1 MTPTLPS
8 PLSHPPR
15 HAFWL
20 AQARLACDRMPPVW
34 PLQRFVA
41 VNPFLGLADRSFADV
56 CRLMNRVGHAT
67 LLPDPE
73 LFRRRLQS
81 GSLILDDVEQALASA
96 RQVLPPAWAEA
107 AAVVEMTDLTQWLQG
122 GQPAPTF
129 DAAVPA
135 LLSAADLFQQPSGG
149 SWLETVTAEI
159 GKWCA
164 AYCDA
169 GQAAWPMPW
178 RHLPLFAAWREA
190 AAVDANPELLGL
202 SGFRDL
208 VRNLPEDSDAAMGQL
223 LDELDVPIHAVADY
237 LHRLLLGLSG
247 WSAHLQYLARE
258 GSAPESTLTG
268 LLAIRLAF
276 EVALLRCHGATDFR
290 ARLAQQPESETSS
303 APPRDLL
310 LGLIWQQALEVSFRR
325 RVLAG
330 LQLAPRD
337 TAKVSER
344 PAVQAVFCIDV
355 RSEPLR
361 RALEA
366 QSPELETRGF
376 AGFFGLPIEFVPFG
390 GQQGKAQCPV
400 LLKPQHQVRE
410 RLSDATPDEE
420 ARALNR
426 LDLSRRLGQ
435 SWDAFKSAP
444 VSSFSFVE
452 AAGLGYAWRL
462 VRDSFGLLRQKPGC
476 CDAHPE
482 LSMAF
487 DEQVALARGA
497 LKNMGLT
504 RRFARLILLCGH
516 GASTV
521 NNPYGSSLD
530 CGACGGHAGD
540 ANARTAASLLNTPA
554 VRTALA
560 ERHGVHIP
568 ADTVFLAGLHDTT
581 TDEVRLFDTRRV
593 PASHADDL
601 NQLRAWLE
609 AAGTTARRRRAATLG
624 LPAAAA
630 DKDVRKRSRD
640 WSQVRP
646 EWGLAGNA
654 AFLVAPRTRSRSLDL
669 GGRVFLHDYDRS
681 ADTDLSV
688 LELILTA
695 PMIVTNWINLQYYA
709 SSVDN
714 RLWGSGDKVS
724 QNVVGTFGVLQ
735 GGGGDLRTGLPLQS
749 VHDGKNLVHEP
760 LRLSVL
766 VEAERAA
773 IDSILGR
780 HPAVAQLVENGW
792 LHLVALEDDARSA
805 WIRQPGCNWIR
816 I

>member
-1 MTPTLPS
+1 MTPTLF
-8 PLSHPPR
+8 PR
-15 HAFWL
+15 RVFWL
-20 AQARLACDRMPPVW
+20 DQARQACDRMPPVW

-41 VNPFLGLADRSFADV
+41 VNPFLGLADRPFAEV
-56 CRLMNRVGHAT
+56 CRLMQRVGHAT
-67 LLPDPE
+67 MLPDRA
-73 LFRRRLQS
+73 LFRRKLQT
-81 GSLILDDVEQALASA
+81 GHLILSDLEQALADA
-96 RQVLPPAWAEA
+96 RTSLPFPWAKA
-107 AAVVEMTDLTQWLQG
+107 AGRLTLGDLTQWLNHPQVP
-122 GQPAPTF
+122 GQEQETAKP
-129 DAAVPA
+129 
-135 LLSAADLFQQPSGG
+135 LLSAADFFAHPQGG
-149 SWLETVTAEI
+149 AWSERVATEI

-178 RHLPLFAAWREA
+178 RDLPLFAAWREA

-202 SGFRDL
+202 TGFRSL
-208 VRNLPEDSDAAMGQL
+208 VRDLPADADEAIGRL
-223 LDELDVPIHAVADY
+223 LDELNVPVHTAADY
-237 LHRLLLGLSG
+237 LHRLLLGLAG

-258 GSAPESTLTG
+258 GAAPEAALHG

-276 EVALLRCHGATDFR
+276 EVALVRRHGADDFR
-290 ARLAQQPESETSS
+290 AHLAQQPAAEAGTP
-303 APPRDLL
+303 PPRDLL

-325 RVLAG
+325 RLLTG
-330 LQLAPRD
+330 LQLAPARSAAP
-337 TAKVSER
+337 TR

-376 AGFFGLPIEFVPFG
+376 AGFFGLPIEVVPFG

-400 LLKPQHQVRE
+400 LLKPQHRVHE
-410 RLSDATPDEE
+410 RLAGASPEE
-420 ARALNR
+420 EERALQR
-426 LDLSRRLGQ
+426 LDLTRRLGQ
-435 SWDAFKSAP
+435 SWAAFKSAP
-444 VSSFSFVE
+444 VASFSFVE

-462 VRDSFGLLRQKPGC
+462 VQDSFGLRRTGDAGGC
-476 CDAHPE
+476 QHHPE
-482 LSMAF
+482 PAMAF
-487 DEQVALARGA
+487 EDQVALARAA

-504 RRFARLILLCGH
+504 RRFARLVLLCGH

-521 NNPYGSSLD
+521 NNPYSSSLD

-540 ANARTAASLLNTPA
+540 ANARTAAALLNTAA
-554 VRTALA
+554 VRAALA
-560 ERHGVHIP
+560 EQHGVRIP
-568 ADTVFLAGLHDTT
+568 EDTVFLAGLHNTT
-581 TDEVRLFDTRRV
+581 TDEVRLFDTDRV

-601 NQLRAWLE
+601 QQLRAWLD
-609 AAGTTARRRRAATLG
+609 AAGTGARQQRATTLG
-624 LPAAAA
+624 LSASRA
-630 DKDVRKRSRD
+630 DHALRKRSRD

-654 AFLVAPRTRSRSLDL
+654 AFVVAPRARTRGLDL
-669 GGRVFLHDYDRS
+669 GGRVFLHDYDRA
-681 ADTDLSV
+681 ADADLSV

-749 VHDGKNLVHEP
+749 VHDGERLVHEP

-766 VEAERAA
+766 VEAERDA
-773 IDSILGR
+773 IDGILAR
-780 HPAVAQLVENGW
+780 HPGVSRLVENGW
-792 LHLVALEDDARSA
+792 LHLVALEDNAQSA
-805 WIRQPGCNWIR
+805 WLRQPSTGWQR
-816 I
+816 L

>member
-1 MTPTLPS
+1 MPSTLI
-8 PLSHPPR
+8 PR
-15 HAFWL
+15 RAFWL
-20 AQARLACDRMPPVW
+20 EQARQACDRMPPVW

-41 VNPFLGLADRSFADV
+41 VNPFLGLADRTFAEV
-56 CRLMNRVGHAT
+56 CRLMKRVGHAT
-67 LLPDPE
+67 MLPE
-73 LFRRRLQS
+73 RTLFQRKLQT
-81 GSLILDDVEQALASA
+81 GHLILTDVEQALQAARTSLPFPWAKEASQLSLGDLSEWLHHPKA
-96 RQVLPPAWAEA
+96 P
-107 AAVVEMTDLTQWLQG
+107 VEDG
-122 GQPAPTF
+122 ANPQP
-129 DAAVPA
+129 
-135 LLSAADLFQQPSGG
+135 LLSAADFFPHPHGG
-149 SWLETVTAEI
+149 NWSERVAHEI

-178 RHLPLFAAWREA
+178 RDLPLFAAWREA
-190 AAVDANPELLGL
+190 ATVDANPELLGL
-202 SGFRDL
+202 PDFRNL
-208 VRNLPEDSDAAMGQL
+208 VRGLPADADEAIAVL
-223 LDELDVPIHAVADY
+223 LDELDVPVHAATDY
-237 LHRLLLGLSG
+237 LHRLLLGLAG

-258 GSAPESTLTG
+258 GAAPDAALHG

-276 EVALLRCHGATDFR
+276 EMTLIRLHGAEAFR
-290 ARLAQQPESETSS
+290 AHLAAQPAAEAATP
-303 APPRDLL
+303 PPRELL
-310 LGLIWQQALEVSFRR
+310 IGLIWQQALEASFRR
-325 RVLAG
+325 RLLTG
-330 LQLAPRD
+330 LQLAPVRSVAP
-337 TAKVSER
+337 TR

-390 GQQGKAQCPV
+390 GRQGKAQCPV
-400 LLKPQHQVRE
+400 LLKPQHRVHE
-410 RLSDATPDEE
+410 RLAG
-420 ARALNR
+420 
-426 LDLSRRLGQ
+426 LSQEQEQRVLQRFEVTRRLGQ
-435 SWDAFKSAP
+435 CWDAFKSAP
-444 VSSFSFVE
+444 VASFSFVE

-462 VRDSFGLLRQKPGC
+462 VLDSFGLRLGSQAGAC
-476 CDAHPE
+476 QGHPE
-482 LSMAF
+482 LDMAL
-487 DEQVALARGA
+487 DDQIALARGA

-504 RRFARLILLCGH
+504 RTFARLVLLCGH

-540 ANARTAASLLNTPA
+540 ANARTAALLLNAAP
-554 VRTALA
+554 VRIALA
-560 ERHGVHIP
+560 ERHGVTIP

-581 TDEVRLFDTRRV
+581 TDEVRLFDTNRV

-601 NQLRAWLE
+601 QQLRAWLE
-609 AAGTTARRRRAATLG
+609 AAGTAARRRRATTLG
-624 LPAAAA
+624 LTA
-630 DKDVRKRSRD
+630 DSADRNLRKRSRD

-654 AFLVAPRTRSRSLDL
+654 AFVVAPRSRTRGLDL
-669 GGRVFLHDYDRS
+669 GGRVFLHDYERASD
-681 ADTDLSV
+681 ADLSV

-724 QNVVGTFGVLQ
+724 QNVVGTFGVVQ

-749 VHDGKNLVHEP
+749 VHDGERLVHEP

-766 VEAERAA
+766 IEAERSA
-773 IDSILGR
+773 IDGILTRQPG
-780 HPAVAQLVENGW
+780 VSQLVENGW
-792 LHLVALEDDARSA
+792 LHLVALEDDAQTA
-805 WIRQPGCNWIR
+805 WQREPGAAWR
-816 I
+816 RV

>member
-1 MTPTLPS
+1 MTPTLF
-8 PLSHPPR
+8 PR
-15 HAFWL
+15 SVFWL
-20 AQARLACDRMPPVW
+20 DQARQACYRMPPVW

-41 VNPFLGLADRSFADV
+41 VNPFLGLTDRPFAEV
-56 CRLMNRVGHAT
+56 CRLMQRVGHAT
-67 LLPDPE
+67 MLPE
-73 LFRRRLQS
+73 RALFQRKLHS
-81 GSLILDDVEQALASA
+81 GHLILSDLEQALASA
-96 RQVLPPAWAEA
+96 RTSLPFPWAKEA
-107 AAVVEMTDLTQWLQG
+107 GRLSLGDLTQWLHDSKAAEADQAKA
-122 GQPAPTF
+122 AP
-129 DAAVPA
+129 
-135 LLSAADLFQQPSGG
+135 LLSAADFFAHPQGG
-149 SWLETVTAEI
+149 SWAERVATEI

-164 AYCDA
+164 VYCDA

-178 RHLPLFAAWREA
+178 RDLPLFAAWREA

-202 SGFRDL
+202 PGFRHL
-208 VRNLPEDSDAAMGQL
+208 VRSLPADADEAIGAL
-223 LDELDVPIHAVADY
+223 LDELDAPMHATADY
-237 LHRLLLGLSG
+237 LHRLLLGLAG

-258 GSAPESTLTG
+258 GAAPDAALHG

-276 EVALLRCHGATDFR
+276 EVALVRRHTADDFR
-290 ARLAQQPESETSS
+290 AHLAAQPATE
-303 APPRDLL
+303 AGAMPPRDLL
-310 LGLIWQQALEVSFRR
+310 LGLIWQQALEISFRR
-325 RVLAG
+325 RLLTG
-330 LQLAPRD
+330 LQLAPTRPAAPD
-337 TAKVSER
+337 R

-366 QSPELETRGF
+366 QASELETRGF

-400 LLKPQHQVRE
+400 LLKPQHRVLE
-410 RLSDATPDEE
+410 RLADASPEE
-420 ARALNR
+420 EQRALHR
-426 LDLSRRLGQ
+426 LDLTRRLGQ

-444 VSSFSFVE
+444 VASFSFVE

-462 VRDSFGLLRQKPGC
+462 VQDSFGLRRSDRASGC
-476 CDAHPE
+476 HGHPE
-482 LSMAF
+482 PTMAF
-487 DEQVALARGA
+487 EDQVALARAA

-504 RRFARLILLCGH
+504 QRFARLILLCGH

-540 ANARTAASLLNTPA
+540 ANARTAAVLLNAAP
-554 VRTALA
+554 VRAALA
-560 ERHGVHIP
+560 EQHGVQIP

-581 TDEVRLFDTRRV
+581 TDEVRLFDTDRV
-593 PASHADDL
+593 PASHGDDL
-601 NQLRAWLE
+601 RQLRAWLE
-609 AAGTTARRRRAATLG
+609 AAGTATRRRRAATLG
-624 LPAAAA
+624 LATASA
-630 DKDVRKRSRD
+630 DHALRKRSRD

-654 AFLVAPRTRSRSLDL
+654 AFLVAPRSRTRGLDL
-669 GGRVFLHDYDRS
+669 GGRVFLHDYDR
-681 ADTDLSV
+681 ADDADLSV

-695 PMIVTNWINLQYYA
+695 PMIVTHWINLQYYA

-749 VHDGKNLVHEP
+749 VHDGERLIHEP

-773 IDSILGR
+773 IDGILLR
-780 HPAVAQLVENGW
+780 HTGVTQLVENGW
-792 LHLVALEDDARSA
+792 LHLIALENDAQNA
-805 WIRQPGCNWIR
+805 WLRQPGARWQHL
-816 I
+816 